1 MKNLFLLLS
10 FFLIFSCSRNEE
22 KVNEC
27 KLSTVNVSTLAYDD
41 INISSTYNPNF
52 SEKIRLSY
60 DSQNRIS
67 KILGSFIP
75 VMVGSLGL
83 YTISDDAY
91 DEITYSGNSVYVKI
105 SANQMIRPYDKEFV
119 DLNNKIA
126 SQKIIIGTNNLVYN
140 YEYSGNQIVEKIN
153 NKLIRT
159 FSIENGNLTK
169 IEKWNYNDSNQI
181 IGKIETIFSD
191 FDNSENL
198 LKNKFFIN
206 GAFIKAFSKNN
217 FRNFETKGYVLQNG
231 SYVSDGSYYTKT
243 LAMTYNSENIANV
256 FEKKCN

>member
-52 SEKIRLSY
+52 SEKIKLSY

-75 VMVGSLGL
+75 VMVGSLGS

-105 SANQMIRPYDKEFV
+105 SANQ
-119 DLNNKIA
+119 
-126 SQKIIIGTNNLVYN
+126 
-140 YEYSGNQIVEKIN
+140 
-153 NKLIRT
+153 
-159 FSIENGNLTK
+159 
-169 IEKWNYNDSNQI
+169 
-181 IGKIETIFSD
+181 
-191 FDNSENL
+191 
-198 LKNKFFIN
+198 
-206 GAFIKAFSKNN
+206 
-217 FRNFETKGYVLQNG
+217 
-231 SYVSDGSYYTKT
+231 
-243 LAMTYNSENIANV
+243 
-256 FEKKCN
+256 